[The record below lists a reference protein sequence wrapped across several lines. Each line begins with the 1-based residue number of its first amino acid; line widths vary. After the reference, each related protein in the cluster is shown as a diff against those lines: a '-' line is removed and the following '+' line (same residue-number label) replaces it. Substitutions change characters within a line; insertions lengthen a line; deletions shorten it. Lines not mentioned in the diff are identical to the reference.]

1 MRTGFGRRVIKD
13 KEHYRHLSFPPL
25 STPYSGALPHWLE
38 GGIERRETYTGAVL
52 GLLFLYR
59 LGKDKIDAPF
69 PRGTGSF
76 EKLKKKRQYV
86 RGSIF
91 VS

>member
-1 MRTGFGRRVIKD
+1 MDMLSNEDRVWEKSNKRQGTLQTFIIPTSL
-13 KEHYRHLSFPPL
+13 HP
-25 STPYSGALPHWLE
+25 PYSGALPHWLE

-76 EKLKKKRQYV
+76 EKLKKKET
-86 RGSIF
+86 IC
-91 VS
+91 